1 LTTVT
6 DAAVIISAVRTP
18 IGEAGR
24 SLATVPAWDLGTFVA
39 KEAIVRAGIDPA
51 VFDDVIFGETIG
63 GGGNVGRFVGLAA
76 GVPHDVPGM
85 SVIRACATGL
95 EAVTQA
101 ATAIWAGI
109 GEAFLTGGAE
119 SMSQQPWLMRKPSSA
134 YPRRPPEI
142 IVAPPSH
149 PPAMASLSVGIN
161 VGESSAERFGI
172 TREDQDRWA
181 LRSHQRAVRAI
192 DACTFEPEIV
202 AVPVAQRKG
211 EPRIFDTDERPRR
224 DTTLEKLSALPP
236 AYVGGGTVTAG
247 NSSGINDGA
256 ASLVVTSARRAEQL
270 GLTPRAVI
278 RGWASAGV
286 DPAFTGTGP
295 IEAVP
300 KALKRAGLAID
311 DLDVIE
317 INEAFAAQTIA
328 CVRELG
334 LNSERVNPNGGAI
347 ALGHPVGATGARL
360 LVSLLHELERTGGRY
375 GCATMCAG
383 GGLGS
388 AAIIE
393 RIG

>member
-1 LTTVT
+1 VT
-6 DAAVIISAVRTP
+6 DDAVIISAVRTP

-24 SLATVPAWDLGTFVA
+24 SLATVPAWELGTLVA
-39 KEAIVRAGIDPA
+39 REAVARAGIDPA

-63 GGGNVGRFVGLAA
+63 GGGGVGRYVGLAA
-76 GVPHDVPGM
+76 GIPFEVPGL

-101 ATAIWAGI
+101 AMAIWAGI
-109 GEAFLTGGAE
+109 GEAFLTGGCE
-119 SMSQQPWLMRKPSSA
+119 SMTQQPWMMKKPASA
-134 YPRRPPEI
+134 FPRRPPEM

-149 PPAMASLSVGIN
+149 PTEMATQSVGVN

-172 TREDQDRWA
+172 SREEQDRWA
-181 LRSHQRAVRAI
+181 LRSHQNAVRAI
-192 DACTFEPEIV
+192 DEGRFTREIV
-202 AVPVAQRKG
+202 PVPVAQRKG
-211 EPRIFDTDERPRR
+211 DPKLFEVDERPRR
-224 DTTLEKLSALPP
+224 DTSLEKLAALP
-236 AYVGGGTVTAG
+236 AVYQEGGTVTAG
-247 NSSGINDGA
+247 NASGINDAGA
-256 ASLVVTSARRAEQL
+256 ALVVTSAKRAEQL
-270 GLTPRAVI
+270 GLKPRAVI

-286 DPAFTGTGP
+286 DPAYTGTGP

-311 DLDVIE
+311 DLDLVE
-317 INEAFAAQTIA
+317 INEAFAAQAIA
-328 CVRELG
+328 CWRELG
-334 LNSERVNPNGGAI
+334 IDPDRVNVNGGAI

-360 LVSLLHELERTGGRY
+360 IVTLLHEMERTGGRH

-383 GGLGS
+383 GGMGS

>member
-1 LTTVT
+1 VT

-24 SLATVPAWDLGTFVA
+24 SLASVRAWDLMTLIA
-39 KEAIVRAGIDPA
+39 KEAISRAGVDPA
-51 VFDDVIFGETIG
+51 VFDDVILGETIG
-63 GGGNVGRFVGLAA
+63 GGGGVGRYVGLAA
-76 GVPHDVPGM
+76 GVPAEVPGL

-109 GEAFLTGGAE
+109 GEAFLTGGCE
-119 SMSQQPWLMRKPSSA
+119 SMTQQPWLMRKPDKA
-134 YPRRPPEI
+134 FPRRPPEI
-142 IVAPPSH
+142 MVAPPSH

-172 TREDQDRWA
+172 SREEQDAWS
-181 LRSHQRAVRAI
+181 LQSHRRAVRAI
-192 DACTFEPEIV
+192 DDGRFEREILP
-202 AVPVAQRKG
+202 VPVPQRKG
-211 EPRIFDTDERPRR
+211 EPSLFAVDERPRR
-224 DTTLEKLSALPP
+224 DTSMEKLAALPP
-236 AYVGGGTVTAG
+236 VYKEGGTVTAG
-247 NSSGINDGA
+247 NASGINDAA
-256 ASLVVTSARRAEQL
+256 ASLVVTSAKRAEQL

-286 DPAFTGTGP
+286 DPAYTGTGP

-300 KALKRAGLAID
+300 KALKRAGLSID
-311 DLDVIE
+311 ELDLVE
-317 INEAFAAQTIA
+317 INEAFASQTIA

-334 LNSERVNPNGGAI
+334 LDAEKVNVNGGAI

-360 LVSLLHELERTGGRY
+360 IVTLLHELERTGGRF

-383 GGLGS
+383 GGMGS

-393 RIG
+393 RVG

>member
-1 LTTVT
+1 MS

-24 SLATVPAWDLGTFVA
+24 SLSTVPAWDLGILVA
-39 KEAIVRAGIDPA
+39 KEAVRRAGVDPA
-51 VFDDVIFGETIG
+51 SFDDVIFGETIG
-63 GGGNVGRFVGLAA
+63 GGGNIGRFVGLASGIPA
-76 GVPHDVPGM
+76 EVPGM
-85 SVIRACATGL
+85 TVIRACATGL

-101 ATAIWAGI
+101 ATAIWAGL
-109 GEAFLTGGAE
+109 GEVFLTGGAE
-119 SMSQQPWLMRKPSSA
+119 SMSQQPWLMKKPTSA
-134 YPRRPPEI
+134 FPRRPPEI
-142 IVAPPSH
+142 VVAPPSH
-149 PPAMASLSVGIN
+149 PPEMGSLSVGTN

-172 TREDQDRWA
+172 TRKDQDRWA

-192 DACTFEPEIV
+192 DACWFEAEIV
-202 AVPVAQRKG
+202 AVPVPQRKG
-211 EPRIFDTDERPRR
+211 APTLFETDERPRR
-224 DTTLEKLSALPP
+224 DTSLEKLAALPP
-236 AYVGGGTVTAG
+236 AYVEGGTVTAG

-256 ASLVVTSARRAEQL
+256 AALVVTSAKRADQL
-270 GLTPRAVI
+270 GLEPRAVI

-286 DPAFTGTGP
+286 DPAYTGTGP

-300 KALKRAGLAID
+300 KALKRAGIGID
-311 DLDVIE
+311 DLDVVE
-317 INEAFAAQTIA
+317 LNEAFASQTIA

-334 LNSERVNPNGGAI
+334 LDPDKVNPNGGAI

-383 GGLGS
+383 GGMGS

-393 RIG
+393 RVV

>member
-1 LTTVT
+1 
-6 DAAVIISAVRTP
+6 S
-18 IGEAGR
+18 
-24 SLATVPAWDLGTFVA
+24 
-39 KEAIVRAGIDPA
+39 
-51 VFDDVIFGETIG
+51 
-63 GGGNVGRFVGLAA
+63 
-76 GVPHDVPGM
+76 GVPPDVPGM

-109 GEAFLTGGAE
+109 GEAYLTGGAE
-119 SMSQQPWLMRKPSSA
+119 SMTQQPWLLKKPAGA
-134 YPRRPPEI
+134 YPRKPPEI

-149 PPAMASLSVGIN
+149 PPVMATLSVGIN

-181 LRSHQRAVRAI
+181 LRSHQRAIRAI
-192 DACTFEPEIV
+192 DACYFEPEIV
-202 AVPVAQRKG
+202 AVPVRQREG
-211 EPRIFDTDERPRR
+211 EPRIFEVDERPRR
-224 DTTLEKLSALPP
+224 DTSLEKLAALPP
-236 AYVGGGTVTAG
+236 AYVEGGTVTAG

-256 ASLVVTSARRAEQL
+256 AALVLTSATRAEQL
-270 GLTPRAVI
+270 GLEPRAII

-300 KALKRAGLAID
+300 KALKRAGVGID
-311 DLDVIE
+311 ELDVIE
-317 INEAFAAQTIA
+317 INEAFAAQTVA

-334 LNSERVNPNGGAI
+334 LDEEQVNPNGGAV

-393 RIG
+393 RVG

>member
-1 LTTVT
+1 MT
-6 DAAVIISAVRTP
+6 DDAVIISAARTP

-24 SLATVPAWDLGTFVA
+24 SLASVPAWDLMTLIA
-39 KEAIVRAGIDPA
+39 KEAISRAGVDPT

-63 GGGNVGRFVGLAA
+63 GGGGVGRYVGLAA
-76 GVPHDVPGM
+76 GVPAEVPGL

-109 GEAFLTGGAE
+109 GEAFLTGGCE
-119 SMSQQPWLMRKPSSA
+119 SMTQQPWLMRKPDRA
-134 YPRRPPEI
+134 FPRRPPEI
-142 IVAPPSH
+142 TVAPPSH

-172 TREDQDRWA
+172 SREEQDAWS
-181 LRSHQRAVRAI
+181 LQSHQRAIRAI
-192 DACTFEPEIV
+192 DEGRFEREILP
-202 AVPVAQRKG
+202 VPVPQRKG
-211 EPRIFDTDERPRR
+211 EPVLFAVDERPRR
-224 DTTLEKLSALPP
+224 DTSMEKLAALPP
-236 AYVGGGTVTAG
+236 VYKEGGTVTAG
-247 NSSGINDGA
+247 NASGINDAA
-256 ASLVVTSARRAEQL
+256 ASLVVTSAKRAEQL
-270 GLTPRAVI
+270 GLTPRGVI

-286 DPAFTGTGP
+286 DPAYTGTGP

-300 KALKRAGLAID
+300 KALKRAGLSID
-311 DLDVIE
+311 ELDLVE
-317 INEAFAAQTIA
+317 INEAFASQTIA

-334 LNSERVNPNGGAI
+334 LDPEKVNVNGGAI

-360 LVSLLHELERTGGRY
+360 IVTLLHELERTGVRY

-383 GGLGS
+383 GGMGS